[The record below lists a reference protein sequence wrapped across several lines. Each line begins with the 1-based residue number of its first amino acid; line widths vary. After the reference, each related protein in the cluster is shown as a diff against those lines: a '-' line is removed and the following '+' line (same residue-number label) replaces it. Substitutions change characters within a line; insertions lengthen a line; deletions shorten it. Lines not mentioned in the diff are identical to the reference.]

1 MLFTTKK
8 TIEVM
13 IKVCIAD
20 NHPVVQHGIKSYFNN
35 NNSVEI
41 IACVNDFN
49 ALQNTLQSKSFNVI
63 VVELEL
69 DGLSSIRDLKSLIKE
84 YPDTK
89 IILYT
94 SVSEKMYAPTAI
106 KAGVSAYLL
115 KTTSLKELETTII
128 RVSNGVVIFS
138 DEVKKT
144 IEELKKG
151 KKSDRL
157 FKKLST
163 REIEVLR
170 YLNDGKKNKE
180 IAQIL
185 GLDEKTIS
193 TYKLRLLAKLSVTNL
208 VDLLNKAKSL
218 EIL

>member
-1 MLFTTKK
+1 
-8 TIEVM
+8 M
-13 IKVCIAD
+13 IKICIAD

-35 NNSVEI
+35 NNSIEI
-41 IACVNDFN
+41 VASVNDFN
-49 ALQNTLQSKSFNVI
+49 SLQNSLQSKSI
-63 VVELEL
+63 DIIIIDLELE
-69 DGLSSIRDLKSLIKE
+69 GLSSIRDLRSIIKE
-84 YPDTK
+84 YPDSK
-89 IILYT
+89 IILFT

-106 KAGVSAYLL
+106 KAGVFAYVLKSA
-115 KTTSLKELETTII
+115 SLKELETAIV
-128 RVSNGVVIFS
+128 RVANGVVIFS
-138 DEVKKT
+138 DEVKRT

-208 VDLLNKAKSL
+208 IDLLNKAKSL
-218 EIL
+218 EII

>member
-1 MLFTTKK
+1 
-8 TIEVM
+8 M

-20 NHPVVQHGIKSYFNN
+20 NHPVVQHGVKSYFS
-35 NNSVEI
+35 NSNSIEI
-41 IACVNDFN
+41 TAAVNDFN
-49 ALQNTLQSKSFNVI
+49 ALQNTLQSKSINVI
-63 VVELEL
+63 VVDLELE
-69 DGLSSIRDLKSLIKE
+69 GLSSIRDLKALIKE
-84 YPDTK
+84 YPDSK
-89 IILYT
+89 VVLFT

-115 KTTSLKELETTII
+115 KTASLKELETTVI

-157 FKKLST
+157 YKKLST
-163 REIEVLR
+163 REVEVLR

-185 GLDEKTIS
+185 SLDEKTIS

-218 EIL
+218 EII

>member
-1 MLFTTKK
+1 
-8 TIEVM
+8 M

-35 NNSVEI
+35 SNSIEI
-41 IACVNDFN
+41 VASVNDFN
-49 ALQNTLQSKSFNVI
+49 SLQNTLQTKSINVI
-63 VVELEL
+63 VVDLEL
-69 DGLSSIRDLKSLIKE
+69 DGLSSIRDIKSIIKE
-84 YPDTK
+84 YPESK
-89 IILYT
+89 IILFT

-115 KTTSLKELETTII
+115 KTASLKELETTII

-157 FKKLST
+157 FKKLSS

-193 TYKLRLLAKLSVTNL
+193 TYKLRLLAKLNVTNL

-218 EIL
+218 EII

>member
-1 MLFTTKK
+1 
-8 TIEVM
+8 M

-35 NNSVEI
+35 SNSVEI
-41 IACVNDFN
+41 VASVSDFN
-49 ALQNTLQSKSFNVI
+49 SLQNTLQSKSINV
-63 VVELEL
+63 VVVDLEL

-84 YPDTK
+84 YPDSK
-89 IILYT
+89 IILFT

-115 KTTSLKELETTII
+115 KTASLKELETTVI
-128 RVSNGVVIFS
+128 RVSNGIVIFS

-218 EIL
+218 EII